1 MKILQMYTDYKEYN
15 YETPKMSY
23 DKDTGELVIEKP
35 KARKEK
41 KIIRGVAE
49 IEEEQK
55 KLLREANLPE
65 DGQY

>member
-49 IEEEQK
+49 IEEE
-55 KLLREANLPE
+55 
-65 DGQY
+65 